1 MGYNNNK
8 NNKKRKK
15 GYMHLGSSSSRM
27 MWTPLSLFI
36 MLVIEREAEGVLDLN
51 AYLVDGA
58 QWCSSGGSLQ
68 HSYRFQSRFGPLAS
82 PEINGTTQTW

>member
-1 MGYNNNK
+1 
-8 NNKKRKK
+8 
-15 GYMHLGSSSSRM
+15 MHLGSSSSRM
-27 MWTPLSLFI
+27 WSPPLSFFLFI